1 VDQEC
6 REDAAFLRLLLS
18 LRNRVFSS
26 GGKYLKLEIN
36 RAEQLTG
43 QAGQFQA
50 RLGVI
55 AARNE
60 PGLADLL
67 GRVQEAVKE
76 ARNW

>member
-1 VDQEC
+1 
-6 REDAAFLRLLLS
+6 LLLI
-18 LRNRVFSS
+18 LRTRVFSS
-26 GGKYLKLEIN
+26 RRQYLKLEIN

-50 RLGVI
+50 RLDEI
-55 AARNE
+55 AIRNE
-60 PGLADLL
+60 PALTDLL